1 MMNNGFE
8 FIMATDQKQYYME
21 SFLKSIIY
29 GYKELVESKTTYSRA
44 EIHKLIKKIQRSEKA
59 HNELEDFLCTDLV
72 TKHIKP
78 NLAVF
83 GLQGIVVD
91 NGVRESKENVTTGH
105 LDIKF
110 QVPSLSENYYYAFEA
125 KRLDKN
131 KAKQNYY
138 LNGGI
143 KRFTNRTYYPETN
156 MVVAGMLGFVELS
169 SGKKA
174 KKIPLTEI
182 KDSLNNLI
190 CKNRDFETIQPLL
203 DYSLFDTTHS
213 FITDFK
219 SLYFSKHSRD
229 DDKTE
234 IKIYHIFLDYYDLLK
249 N

>member
-29 GYKELVESKTTYSRA
+29 GYKKLMESNTTYSRS
-44 EIHKLIKKIQRSEKA
+44 EIHQQIKTIQKSEKA

-91 NGVRESKENVTTGH
+91 NGVRESKDNVTTGH

-131 KAKQNYY
+131 KAKQKYY
-138 LNGGI
+138 LDGGI
-143 KRFTNRTYYPETN
+143 QRFTNRTYYPETN
-156 MVVAGMLGFVELS
+156 MVVAGMLGFVEMS

-174 KKIPLTEI
+174 QKVAP
-182 KDSLNNLI
+182 
-190 CKNRDFETIQPLL
+190 ETIKNSINDLINRNTAFVTTQSLT
-203 DYSLFDTTHS
+203 DYILSDVKHNY
-213 FITDFK
+213 INDFK
-219 SLYFSKHSRD
+219 TIYLSKHMRD
-229 DDKTE
+229 DDNAE
-234 IKIYHIFLDYYDLLK
+234 LKIYHIFLDYCDLLK